1 MSVKGEKEL
10 LRKFKQL
17 DEGLQGQILEAAV
30 LAGALIIQN
39 SAVEKVPVKTHTLQ
53 RSIHTEI
60 TESDH
65 KHVLAEIG
73 TDVAYAARVEF
84 GFSDTDSLGRNYHQP
99 AKPYLRPAFDENQN
113 KARDEIID
121 ALSQAIANLSQ

>member
-10 LRKFKQL
+10 LKKFKQL
-17 DEGLQGQILEAAV
+17 DEGVKGRVLEAAV
-30 LAGALIIQN
+30 LSGALIIQN
-39 SAVEKVPVKTHTLQ
+39 DAIRRVPKVSHTLE

-60 TESDH
+60 TESSNDR
-65 KHVLAEIG
+65 VVAEIG
-73 TDVAYAARVEF
+73 TDVVYAARVEF
-84 GFSDTDSLGRNYHQP
+84 GYTDTDKLGRSYHQP

-121 ALSQAIANLSQ
+121 ALEQAIANLV